1 MAIYK
6 MKSKRLQRPQK
17 AQESRLALE
26 LERRMEAQHLTIKDV
41 ASQAGLTYE
50 HVRKLINGSAL
61 PSLESLQRICKVL
74 HADLHEM
81 TTLLF
86 AEKASRTYGTDVVSE
101 MTGKN
106 PELESIETNW
116 AHLSSE
122 QKAILIDIAEGMARR
137 AMDTSAVDMMFAGSE
152 EAHKRKP

>member
-1 MAIYK
+1 M
-6 MKSKRLQRPQK
+6 
-17 AQESRLALE
+17 
-26 LERRMEAQHLTIKDV
+26 
-41 ASQAGLTYE
+41 
-50 HVRKLINGSAL
+50 RKLVNGEAL
-61 PSLESLQRICKVL
+61 PSIEALQRIAKVL
-74 HADLHEM
+74 NADLHEM

-86 AEKASRTYGTDVVSE
+86 AAKASRTYGTDVVSE

-137 AMDTSAVDMMFAGSE
+137 AMDTSAVDMDVCRQRGSSQAKALE
-152 EAHKRKP
+152 LADSLG